1 MSFNILDLPDELQIR
16 FLSFLPPLDLLYM
29 TSVCQKWKRLALE
42 GTLWTSIDTTEYY
55 RLIPAN
61 QLIRLGIAGGKFLR
75 KVNFRGCIQL
85 TGHGLRI
92 LSEHCPNV
100 HALVLKDCRGLST
113 HSIACF
119 LQAATQI
126 RTLDLSG
133 LDTVRN
139 STLQH
144 VGHHLLKLETLNI
157 AWCRNISGSGVQA
170 IAQGCKHLKSLRV
183 DGCQQLD
190 TSTMDALGKECH
202 QLSRLGLN
210 ACTSL
215 TDDALLSLL
224 EHHPPLSHLDLS
236 GCARLSDTT
245 LRHLALQC
253 FHLTHLQLASCVLF
267 TDQGFC
273 FMAPRLRTLVHLD
286 LEDLQQITGT
296 TVKTLANHQPSLA
309 RLCLSNCA
317 QIADDAIIHLV
328 AHGLCRHTLHHLEL
342 DNCVITDDTL
352 DSIASFLRK
361 DSKKAAPTL
370 NIDVLDCANI
380 TEKGIRKALTKAGP
394 RLSIKSFYSWKWEE
408 QEDDGVAFTLN
419 EQPRLSRRMG
429 GMEGGIITDPMMAG
443 HRTIRRTTRRHNTI
457 ATTAGQHQC
466 IIL

>member
-1 MSFNILDLPDELQIR
+1 M
-16 FLSFLPPLDLLYM
+16 
-29 TSVCQKWKRLALE
+29 
-42 GTLWTSIDTTEYY
+42 
-55 RLIPAN
+55 
-61 QLIRLGIAGGKFLR
+61 
-75 KVNFRGCIQL
+75 
-85 TGHGLRI
+85 

-100 HALVLKDCRGLST
+100 HVLILKDCRGLST

-119 LQAATQI
+119 LQAAPHI

-139 STLQH
+139 STLQQ
-144 VGHHLLKLETLNI
+144 VGQHLSKLETLSI

-170 IAQGCKHLKSLRV
+170 IAQGCKYLKTLRV

-190 TSTMDALGKECH
+190 ASTMDVLGKECH
-202 QLSRLGLN
+202 QLLRLGLN

-224 EHHPPLSHLDLS
+224 QHRPPLTHLDLS

-273 FMAPRLRTLVHLD
+273 FLAPRLRTLVHLD
-286 LEDLQQITGT
+286 LDDLQQITGT

-328 AHGLCRHTLHHLEL
+328 VHGLCRNTLHHLEL

-352 DSIASFLRK
+352 YSIASYLHK
-361 DSKKAAPTL
+361 DNNNKSTL
-370 NIDVLDCANI
+370 NLDVLDCANI
-380 TEKGIRKALTKAGP
+380 TEKGIRKALSKAGP

-408 QEDDGVAFTLN
+408 AEDDGIALTLN
-419 EQPRLSRRMG
+419 EQPRLSRRMDG
-429 GMEGGIITDPMMAG
+429 GGIIADPRMAR
-443 HRTIRRTTRRHNTI
+443 HRAGRRTSSTR
-457 ATTAGQHQC
+457 TAGQHQC